1 MPLILVAH
9 TPIGVSDEWIG
20 ANLFALP
27 NWWTFRAEKWCF
39 RAADAVITLSSILE
53 KELFDKGYLLSGTR
67 IWRSVNPYNRPN
79 MPRAAQE
86 PANADDIVTVGMASR
101 MINWKGLRETLSVAK
116 AAHASRLPMQFEL
129 CGGMHDDF
137 GRARN
142 DFSQLFDENIVK
154 YLGVLDNAE
163 LDVQRANWSCQLH
176 PSPGIISP
184 TP

>member
-1 MPLILVAH
+1 
-9 TPIGVSDEWIG
+9 
-20 ANLFALP
+20 
-27 NWWTFRAEKWCF
+27 
-39 RAADAVITLSSILE
+39 
-53 KELFDKGYLLSGTR
+53 
-67 IWRSVNPYNRPN
+67 
-79 MPRAAQE
+79 
-86 PANADDIVTVGMASR
+86 